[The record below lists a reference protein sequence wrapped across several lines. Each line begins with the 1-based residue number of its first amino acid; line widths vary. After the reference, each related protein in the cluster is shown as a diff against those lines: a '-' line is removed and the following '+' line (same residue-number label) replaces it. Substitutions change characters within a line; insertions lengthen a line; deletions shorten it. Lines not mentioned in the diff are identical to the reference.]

1 MILIKVHLC
10 LRTKLILKETRIWMK
25 MTMLILLKVGLNIT
39 DKKKKQKLK
48 NGNQGKI
55 SFHTPKEAQVE
66 MTNNQMVDLVRNNLK
81 PNNQLANLNLY
92 LLAKDIVI
100 QIYHLVL
107 RTLEIVSTFIFH
119 FNFYISSLL
128 LCIIDVSPLS
138 FTKHS
143 TKDSW
148 I

>member
-1 MILIKVHLC
+1 MVSTVNQEQVNRVIMILIKVHLC

-66 MTNNQMVDLVRNNLK
+66 MTNN
-81 PNNQLANLNLY
+81 
-92 LLAKDIVI
+92 
-100 QIYHLVL
+100 
-107 RTLEIVSTFIFH
+107 
-119 FNFYISSLL
+119 
-128 LCIIDVSPLS
+128 
-138 FTKHS
+138 
-143 TKDSW
+143 
-148 I
+148 